1 MISICI
7 PVYNFNVTSLV
18 HELSNQAKKMAV
30 QYEIIIIDDC
40 SPNFKSVNK
49 SSCTQYKYIELS
61 KNIGRAKIRNLFLEH
76 AQFEYLLFLD
86 CDSVIGNSDFLSNY
100 ISVLDEFTN
109 VVCGG
114 RVYDQKT
121 PLRNR
126 MLSWKY
132 GVHRE
137 SQPLHI
143 RLKTPNKSFMT
154 NNFLIKKKLF
164 ESIKFDERITEYG
177 HEDTLFGFALKKKN
191 ITINHIDNPVING
204 DIEFN
209 DVYLKKTKEGI
220 VNLIKILEFSTW
232 ENDLITDI
240 SLLNFH
246 QKIKKVEKLI
256 YISFLISKTF
266 ITYFLK
272 KGYVNLLLFDY
283 FKLGTLI
290 VEKRRSE
297 KIKNQIKE

>member
-1 MISICI
+1 M
-7 PVYNFNVTSLV
+7 NTSAALTKPALPKQALV
-18 HELSNQAKKMAV
+18 FEVAKNELSNTQVIAV
-30 QYEIIIIDDC
+30 DISRPLAE
-40 SPNFKSVNK
+40 NEVLLKVNK
-49 SSCTQYKYIELS
+49 FALTAN
-61 KNIGRAKIRNLFLEH
+61 NISYGIAGDALGYWRF
-76 AQFEYLLFLD
+76 FP
-86 CDSVIGNSDFLSNY
+86 SDN
-100 ISVLDEFTN
+100 
-109 VVCGG
+109 
-114 RVYDQKT
+114 
-121 PLRNR
+121 
-126 MLSWKY
+126 
-132 GVHRE
+132 
-137 SQPLHI
+137 QPQQTHI
-143 RLKTPNKSFMT
+143 RQKTPNKSFMT
-154 NNFLIKKKLF
+154 NNFLINKKLF

-177 HEDTLFGFALKKKN
+177 HEDTLFGYALKKKN

-272 KGYVNLLLFDY
+272 KGYVNLHLFDY